1 MGLYMSSVLAGSTG
15 VAFTSA
21 AIPDSLQTLPRGGCD
36 LSSPSTF
43 SLSRSNK
50 VFYGWY
56 IVGVGFLSHVACAF
70 HMSSTLSVFLKPL
83 TEDLGVSRGMFSLL
97 RSGEILI
104 GAAMAPL
111 VGPMVDRFG
120 GRWLMAGGAL
130 SAGLGFVLMS
140 QVGAFWQFLLLRWI
154 FVAIGGVFMCHMIVS
169 VTVSRW
175 FVRKRGRAIAIAS
188 MGQGFAKVG
197 IPVVTAT
204 LFVWVGWR
212 FTWSIFGLI
221 TLVLVVIPALIFMRR
236 SPEELG
242 MQPDGVDAP
251 PVTVAA
257 SQSNDDKKS
266 ILSADDTIWTWRE
279 VIHTKTFWLI
289 CFIYGMANVGIAGLN
304 LHVFAY
310 VTDIG
315 FSPLVAAT
323 VLSIIASTQLGST
336 MVWGVISERMDIRHS
351 SLIMFLVQSAGLALV
366 LATDQVSPVYLGFF
380 LYGIGLGGGWVLQE
394 LIWATNFGR
403 VSLGMVRGLGI
414 LVTHAF
420 GAVGAPF
427 FGFVHDVTGSYQSS
441 FLAFVVA
448 LIIAAFLSLAVRA
461 PQKNSAL
468 AS

>member
-1 MGLYMSSVLAGSTG
+1 MK
-15 VAFTSA
+15 
-21 AIPDSLQTLPRGGCD
+21 TLSRNGCE
-36 LSSPSTF
+36 LNSPTTF
-43 SLSRSNK
+43 SSSRSDRK
-50 VFYGWY
+50 FFYGWY
-56 IVGVGFLSHVACAF
+56 IVGVGFLSHVVCAF

-83 TEDLGVSRGMFSLL
+83 TEDLGVSRGLFSLL

-188 MGQGFAKVG
+188 MGQGFAKVC

-204 LFVWVGWR
+204 LFAWVGWR
-212 FTWSIFGLI
+212 LTWSMFGLI
-221 TLVLVVIPALIFMRR
+221 TLALVVVPALIFMRR

-242 MQPDGVDAP
+242 LQPDGMDAP
-251 PVTVAA
+251 PVIADA
-257 SQSNDDKKS
+257 KQSNDDKKAT
-266 ILSADDTIWTWRE
+266 LSADEAVWTWRE
-279 VIHTKTFWLI
+279 VIRSRTFWLI
-289 CFIYGMANVGIAGLN
+289 CIIYGMANVGIAGLN

-366 LATDQVSPVYLGFF
+366 LATGQIVPVYLGFF

-394 LIWATNFGR
+394 LIWATSFGR

-441 FLAFVVA
+441 FFAFVVA
-448 LIIAAFLSLAVRA
+448 LMIAAFLSLAVHA
-461 PQKNSAL
+461 PQKTL
-468 AS
+468 RR